1 MEKQWVLK
9 RISIRNKNS
18 IYKRNPRIF
27 DVVLIGKK
35 VYFEVKT
42 GKDQTER
49 IPVEDVIDQVETA
62 VKHELNTAAT
72 QSTTA
77 N

>member
-1 MEKQWVLK
+1 MEKQRVLK

-49 IPVEDVIDQVETA
+49 IPFEDVIDQVETA
-62 VKHELNTAAT
+62 VKHETNTAT